1 MGSNM
6 KVFTAVAA
14 MVAMASAEPQLLVA
28 QKNVDYFRQ
37 PNVGEMVSNVNVD
50 YVDLRN
56 GVGQGR
62 MRNTYVLL
70 PSSTANLGQPLT
82 FGNTFYPYS
91 LSTPIKM
98 INKRE
103 ADPDQVGETT
113 HAKVYKSKVSNGDG
127 AYYEYEVQ
135 VNRDGEGQSFQH
147 HQQVQQK
154 QQPKRLEEQLY
165 HSMISNLYQVN
176 INNNL
181 NQALMDQVNLQ
192 NNRRN
197 QQFNQQQRYIQ
208 QLNNQ
213 ASQQQGE
220 MLIQQLFANQ
230 NNNQRQN
237 QINQINEQRNQ
248 INNQQRNQI
257 NQQRNRFYQ
266 LERPQYSHR
275 LINQFNNQ
283 QRQQYIREKLNNFG
297 RAQQRIKREAEP
309 SMEYSV
315 AASHPAQPEQM
326 TRYTQNIRNNM
337 NHPEMSPVNNLY
349 RNIYNLPVMKV
360 QPMVVPM
367 VRKMTT
373 RPVMMTHQVQ
383 PQMVRYTNLPSTVYT
398 TGISYHH

>member
-1 MGSNM
+1 MG
-6 KVFTAVAA
+6 
-14 MVAMASAEPQLLVA
+14 
-28 QKNVDYFRQ
+28 
-37 PNVGEMVSNVNVD
+37 
-50 YVDLRN
+50 
-56 GVGQGR
+56 
-62 MRNTYVLL
+62 
-70 PSSTANLGQPLT
+70 GQPLS

-165 HSMISNLYQVN
+165 HSMISNLNQVN

-197 QQFNQQQRYIQ
+197 HQFNQQQRYIQ

-230 NNNQRQN
+230 N
-237 QINQINEQRNQ
+237 
-248 INNQQRNQI
+248 NNQQRNQI

-283 QRQQYIREKLNNFG
+283 QRQQYIRK
-297 RAQQRIKREAEP
+297 
-309 SMEYSV
+309 
-315 AASHPAQPEQM
+315 
-326 TRYTQNIRNNM
+326 NM
-337 NHPEMSPVNNLY
+337 NNSEMSPVNNLY
-349 RNIYNLPVMKV
+349 RNIYSLPVMN
-360 QPMVVPM
+360 QPMMNMVPT
-367 VRKMTT
+367 MTT
-373 RPVMMTHQVQ
+373 RPVMMAHQVQ

-398 TGISYHH
+398 TGVSYHH

>member
-50 YVDLRN
+50 YIDLRN

-70 PSSTANLGQPLT
+70 PSTGNLGQPLT

-154 QQPKRLEEQLY
+154 QPKRLEEQLY
-165 HSMISNLYQVN
+165 HSMISNLNQVN
-176 INNNL
+176 INNNV

-257 NQQRNRFYQ
+257 NQPRNRFYQ

-315 AASHPAQPEQM
+315 AASHPAEPEQM

-337 NHPEMSPVNNLY
+337 NHSEMSPVNNLY

>member
-1 MGSNM
+1 MG
-6 KVFTAVAA
+6 
-14 MVAMASAEPQLLVA
+14 
-28 QKNVDYFRQ
+28 
-37 PNVGEMVSNVNVD
+37 
-50 YVDLRN
+50 
-56 GVGQGR
+56 
-62 MRNTYVLL
+62 
-70 PSSTANLGQPLT
+70 
-82 FGNTFYPYS
+82 
-91 LSTPIKM
+91 
-98 INKRE
+98 
-103 ADPDQVGETT
+103 
-113 HAKVYKSKVSNGDG
+113 
-127 AYYEYEVQ
+127 
-135 VNRDGEGQSFQH
+135 
-147 HQQVQQK
+147 VQQK

-165 HSMISNLYQVN
+165 HSMISNLNQGN

-326 TRYTQNIRNNM
+326 TRYPQNIRNNM
-337 NHPEMSPVNNLY
+337 NHNEMSPVNNLY
-349 RNIYNLPVMKV
+349 RNIYSLPVMN
-360 QPMVVPM
+360 QPMMNMVPT
-367 VRKMTT
+367 MTT
-373 RPVMMTHQVQ
+373 RPVMMAHQVQ
-383 PQMVRYTNLPSTVYT
+383 PQMVRYTHLPSTVYT
-398 TGISYHH
+398 TGVSYHH

>member
-1 MGSNM
+1 MG
-6 KVFTAVAA
+6 
-14 MVAMASAEPQLLVA
+14 
-28 QKNVDYFRQ
+28 
-37 PNVGEMVSNVNVD
+37 NVGEMVSNINVD

-70 PSSTANLGQPLT
+70 PSTGNLGQPLS

-165 HSMISNLYQVN
+165 HSMISNLNQVN

-192 NNRRN
+192 NDRRN

-208 QLNNQ
+208 QLNYQ

-257 NQQRNRFYQ
+257 SQQRNRFYQ

-283 QRQQYIREKLNNFG
+283 QRQQNIRDKLNN
-297 RAQQRIKREAEP
+297 
-309 SMEYSV
+309 S
-315 AASHPAQPEQM
+315 
-326 TRYTQNIRNNM
+326 
-337 NHPEMSPVNNLY
+337 EMSPVNNLY
-349 RNIYNLPVMKV
+349 RNIYSLPVMN
-360 QPMVVPM
+360 QPMMNMVPT
-367 VRKMTT
+367 MTT
-373 RPVMMTHQVQ
+373 RPVMMAHQVQ

-398 TGISYHH
+398 TGVSYHH

>member
-1 MGSNM
+1 M
-6 KVFTAVAA
+6 
-14 MVAMASAEPQLLVA
+14 
-28 QKNVDYFRQ
+28 
-37 PNVGEMVSNVNVD
+37 
-50 YVDLRN
+50 
-56 GVGQGR
+56 
-62 MRNTYVLL
+62 
-70 PSSTANLGQPLT
+70 
-82 FGNTFYPYS
+82 
-91 LSTPIKM
+91 
-98 INKRE
+98 
-103 ADPDQVGETT
+103 
-113 HAKVYKSKVSNGDG
+113 
-127 AYYEYEVQ
+127 
-135 VNRDGEGQSFQH
+135 
-147 HQQVQQK
+147 
-154 QQPKRLEEQLY
+154 
-165 HSMISNLYQVN
+165 
-176 INNNL
+176 
-181 NQALMDQVNLQ
+181 
-192 NNRRN
+192 RN

-237 QINQINEQRNQ
+237 QINQISEQRNQ

-283 QRQQYIREKLNNFG
+283 QRQQYIRDKLNNFG

-326 TRYTQNIRNNM
+326 TRNNM
-337 NHPEMSPVNNLY
+337 NHNEMSPVNNLY

>member
-1 MGSNM
+1 
-6 KVFTAVAA
+6 
-14 MVAMASAEPQLLVA
+14 
-28 QKNVDYFRQ
+28 
-37 PNVGEMVSNVNVD
+37 
-50 YVDLRN
+50 
-56 GVGQGR
+56 
-62 MRNTYVLL
+62 
-70 PSSTANLGQPLT
+70 
-82 FGNTFYPYS
+82 
-91 LSTPIKM
+91 M
-98 INKRE
+98 IHKRE

-165 HSMISNLYQVN
+165 HSMISNLNQVN
-176 INNNL
+176 INNNV

-192 NNRRN
+192 NDRRN

-275 LINQFNNQ
+275 LINQF
-283 QRQQYIREKLNNFG
+283 
-297 RAQQRIKREAEP
+297 
-309 SMEYSV
+309 
-315 AASHPAQPEQM
+315 
-326 TRYTQNIRNNM
+326 
-337 NHPEMSPVNNLY
+337 
-349 RNIYNLPVMKV
+349 LPDVLL
-360 QPMVVPM
+360 PLLVV
-367 VRKMTT
+367 K
-373 RPVMMTHQVQ
+373 
-383 PQMVRYTNLPSTVYT
+383 
-398 TGISYHH
+398 

>member
-1 MGSNM
+1 MG
-6 KVFTAVAA
+6 
-14 MVAMASAEPQLLVA
+14 
-28 QKNVDYFRQ
+28 
-37 PNVGEMVSNVNVD
+37 
-50 YVDLRN
+50 
-56 GVGQGR
+56 
-62 MRNTYVLL
+62 
-70 PSSTANLGQPLT
+70 GQPLS

-165 HSMISNLYQVN
+165 HSMMSNLNQVN
-176 INNNL
+176 INNHL

-230 NNNQRQN
+230 NNNQR
-237 QINQINEQRNQ
+237 
-248 INNQQRNQI
+248 RNQI

-297 RAQQRIKREAEP
+297 RTQQRIKREAEP

-326 TRYTQNIRNNM
+326 TRNIQNIRNNM
-337 NHPEMSPVNNLY
+337 SHNEMSPVNNLY

-383 PQMVRYTNLPSTVYT
+383 PQMVRYTNLPSTIYT
-398 TGISYHH
+398 TGIS

>member
-1 MGSNM
+1 M

-56 GVGQGR
+56 GFGQGR
-62 MRNTYVLL
+62 MRNTYMLL
-70 PSSTANLGQPLT
+70 PSAANLGQPLS

-91 LSTPIKM
+91 LSTPIKV

-165 HSMISNLYQVN
+165 HSMMSNLNQVN
-176 INNNL
+176 VNNNL

-197 QQFNQQQRYIQ
+197 QQFNQQQQRYIQ
-208 QLNNQ
+208 QLDNQ

-237 QINQINEQRNQ
+237 QINQINQ
-248 INNQQRNQI
+248 INDQRNQI

-297 RAQQRIKREAEP
+297 LAQQRIKREAEP

-315 AASHPAQPEQM
+315 AASHPSQPEQM
-326 TRYTQNIRNNM
+326 TRTTQNIRNNM
-337 NHPEMSPVNNLY
+337 NHHEMSPVNNMY
-349 RNIYNLPVMKV
+349 RKNYNLPVMN
-360 QPMVVPM
+360 QPMMTMVPM

-373 RPVMMTHQVQ
+373 MVPSRPVMMTHQVQ
-383 PQMVRYTNLPSTVYT
+383 PQMVRYTNMPSTVYT
-398 TGISYHH
+398 TGVSYHH

>member
-1 MGSNM
+1 
-6 KVFTAVAA
+6 
-14 MVAMASAEPQLLVA
+14 
-28 QKNVDYFRQ
+28 
-37 PNVGEMVSNVNVD
+37 
-50 YVDLRN
+50 
-56 GVGQGR
+56 
-62 MRNTYVLL
+62 
-70 PSSTANLGQPLT
+70 
-82 FGNTFYPYS
+82 
-91 LSTPIKM
+91 
-98 INKRE
+98 
-103 ADPDQVGETT
+103 
-113 HAKVYKSKVSNGDG
+113 
-127 AYYEYEVQ
+127 
-135 VNRDGEGQSFQH
+135 
-147 HQQVQQK
+147 
-154 QQPKRLEEQLY
+154 
-165 HSMISNLYQVN
+165 
-176 INNNL
+176 
-181 NQALMDQVNLQ
+181 MDQVNLQ
-192 NNRRN
+192 NDRRN

-248 INNQQRNQI
+248 INNQQR
-257 NQQRNRFYQ
+257 
-266 LERPQYSHR
+266 
-275 LINQFNNQ
+275 
-283 QRQQYIREKLNNFG
+283 QQYIREKLNNFG

-337 NHPEMSPVNNLY
+337 NHNEMSPVNNLY